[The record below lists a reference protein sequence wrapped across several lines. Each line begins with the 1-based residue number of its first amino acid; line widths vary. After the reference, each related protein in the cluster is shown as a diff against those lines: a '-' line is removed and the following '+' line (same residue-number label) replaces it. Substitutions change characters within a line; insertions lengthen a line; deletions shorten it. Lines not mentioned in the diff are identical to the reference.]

1 MAICKAT
8 LKCSMKHGQTPK
20 LCSYR
25 AMNDSDYC
33 GKHCKFVVS
42 SSLPPL
48 PPHPPHP
55 PPPESTECC
64 ICIEDITHTIP
75 FTCTPCKHYFHTSC
89 LNRWKSQ
96 SNNCPCCRKS
106 ISTGQNQTDSDRLN
120 TRMNNIPYFAPFSA
134 RQAVLDS
141 HYYTNSREH

>member
-8 LKCSMKHGQTPK
+8 LKCSMKRGQTPK

-25 AMNDSDYC
+25 AMNGSDYC
-33 GKHCKFVVS
+33 GKHCKFAVS
-42 SSLPPL
+42 SSLPPS
-48 PPHPPHP
+48 
-55 PPPESTECC
+55 PENAECC
-64 ICIEDITHTIP
+64 ICMEDITHTIP

-106 ISTGQNQTDSDRLN
+106 LFTGQNQTDSDRLN
-120 TRMNNIPYFAPFSA
+120 ARMNNIPYFAPFSA
-134 RQAVLDS
+134 RQHVLYS
-141 HYYTNSREH
+141 H